1 MYPDQ
6 RGLRFAFNASADIA
20 PKGSPRAFVPGRVTE
35 LSLQGC
41 FVETSA
47 KLDVHNLVLL
57 KISGLDEPFEA
68 EATVLYARATGV
80 GLVFREIAPEF
91 RPVLQKWMLKL
102 LDSQLAP
109 I

>member
-1 MYPDQ
+1 MYSDQ
-6 RGLRFAFNASADIA
+6 RGLRFVFNASAEIA
-20 PKGSPRAFVPGRVTE
+20 PKGSPKAFVSGRVTE

-47 KLDVHNLVLL
+47 KLDAQSLVLL
-57 KISGLDEPFEA
+57 KISDLDEPFEA

-80 GLVFREIAPEF
+80 GLAFHEIAPKF
-91 RPVLQKWMLKL
+91 RAVLQKWMLKL